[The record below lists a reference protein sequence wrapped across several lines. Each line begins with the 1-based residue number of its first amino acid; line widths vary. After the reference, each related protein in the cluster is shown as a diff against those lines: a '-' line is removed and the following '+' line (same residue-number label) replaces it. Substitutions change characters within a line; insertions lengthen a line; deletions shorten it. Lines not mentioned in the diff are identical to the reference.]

1 MLKSCSEQDRSV
13 DEALAVAVSV
23 DALAVEAGDVGRW
36 SLTIHLGIG
45 RELSCGRNDSSDLD
59 PELNQG

>member
-1 MLKSCSEQDRSV
+1 M

-45 RELSCGRNDSSDLD
+45 REVGVKLSCGRSDLD
-59 PELNQG
+59 PE